1 MLVKLSWGK
10 GASVIV
16 YDGMSESEVEF
27 VTFECIP
34 VELVYGIG
42 SFLGGVFKSLIN
54 ATFQPSFV

>member
-16 YDGMSESEVEF
+16 YDGMSEPEVEF
-27 VTFECIP
+27 VTLEFIT
-34 VELVYGIG
+34 VELICGIG